1 MKDSAD
7 ENFQGHSASLQLCSW
22 LITPA
27 TTTPAAPFFLASAQ
41 PGGHRA
47 GSLGAVGRSTR
58 VCDGA
63 GQRCRTGLAT
73 FRRGGSWLSA
83 GRRRHTT
90 PIQRWFGLAGEQR
103 PQGATAR
110 GCAGHPRRS
119 AWLCRCWYV
128 SGSWP
133 SAQYSLSSAASSG
146 GLCMVR
152 RRAVQESSL
161 TGTSAEQTPAWP
173 AARLGAGST
182 GWWRIVAG
190 WGRAPRGSAAQGS
203 GSD

>member
-1 MKDSAD
+1 MSEDNYSD
-7 ENFQGHSASLQLCSW
+7 ENIEGHSASLQLCSW

-103 PQGATAR
+103 PQGPQRGAAR
-110 GCAGHPRRS
+110 GIRGEAHGCVDAGIRVGVV
-119 AWLCRCWYV
+119 AI
-128 SGSWP
+128 G
-133 SAQYSLSSAASSG
+133 
-146 GLCMVR
+146 
-152 RRAVQESSL
+152 AVQPEF
-161 TGTSAEQTPAWP
+161 
-173 AARLGAGST
+173 
-182 GWWRIVAG
+182 
-190 WGRAPRGSAAQGS
+190 RGI
-203 GSD
+203 